1 MSFTTN
7 VSPKANPASSLVGGR
22 YRVKEELMKCRFS
35 TLHRATDEVTS
46 LPLVLRKLDGA
57 HKHLKSGDKAPFHRE
72 ARMQILREGRTLEKL
87 RHRNLPRLRG
97 VVEAGSDIYLLLEDM
112 PGTTLLEHFE
122 KEGRADWE
130 LLRRYLSQF
139 LAVVEYLH
147 SQPTPII
154 HRDLRPDTV
163 LVTPFGVI
171 KLGEFGLAKMN
182 LQDDAAKAQT
192 AFRSNGDPYFA
203 SPEQLMG
210 EASHTRHDLYGIG
223 AILYYMATGEKPPDA
238 LSRLGGHDSIKS
250 INALRGDA
258 PEELSKV
265 IHLLLD
271 PDPQKRP
278 DTVAEV
284 RKLLP
289 DTSGEVRLPQCIMEV
304 EEDEPEEEE
313 ELIEI
318 TLDEPGK
325 TRKMPPAPTKS
336 RARKSSMWQL
346 LFGRDKGKQNETDA
360 ELSAEVAEHLTIDE
374 EPVTSDFAFVDL
386 SALNLDRKVGQ
397 TFSEALSRT
406 IRGICI
412 GKVSDKE
419 LTVAC
424 KDPTDVHIYDNIAMA
439 ATPEY
444 RVNLVRADPKMV
456 ENALEFIFR
465 GQYLAA
471 DTSWSVFL
479 EQKHLDSEK
488 LVMTSQSAP
497 VNFDDEALE
506 GPVVDSVDRIIKEAI
521 SAGASD
527 IHLEPY
533 ENGLDVR
540 YRIDGVLRRVNQIH
554 NNLMSAVVKRLKVM
568 GNLDIAQERQTQ
580 GGRISLQL
588 GSREYDMRVSVI
600 PVPLGES
607 VVMRVLKKGAF
618 TLTLNDLGFDK
629 DREDQYRSLLNQPY
643 GMILVCGPTG
653 SGKSTTL
660 YASLKEIARPDRKL
674 LTVEDPIEYQMP
686 GIMQVQVNRAPREED
701 KKLTF
706 SRALR
711 EFLRQDPD
719 VILVGEIRDKETA
732 EIGIQAALTGHLL
745 LSTIHTNDSI
755 GIVSR
760 LKDMD
765 CEPFLISSVLLGGLA
780 QRLARRLCPK
790 CRKETGIPD
799 RYLSM
804 FEEAKI
810 PNPVAYRSV
819 GCRDCNQ
826 TGSRGRVG
834 IYELLEITTEIRNH
848 ITNEDSEEMI
858 RRTALAQ
865 GYRPLLTDGLQKV
878 TQGVVSLEE
887 VLRVCRSVGQSKSKA
902 AN

>member
-1 MSFTTN
+1 VSLLTN
-7 VSPKANPASSLVGGR
+7 SIPEIQSKSVLIGGR
-22 YRVKEELMKCRFS
+22 YLLKEELMKCRFS
-35 TLHRATDEVTS
+35 TLHRAKDEVTN

-57 HKHLKSGDKAPFHRE
+57 HKHLKSGDKAPYHRE
-72 ARMQILREGRTLEKL
+72 ARLQILREGRTLEKL

-97 VVEAGSDIYLLLEDM
+97 VVEAGPDIYLLLEDM
-112 PGTTLLEHFE
+112 PGITLQEHLE
-122 KEGRADWE
+122 KEDRLDWE
-130 LLRRYLSQF
+130 LLRRYLNQF

-171 KLGEFGLAKMN
+171 KVGEFGLAKMN
-182 LQDDAAKAQT
+182 LEEGNSKAQT
-192 AFRSNGDPYFA
+192 AFRNNGDPFFA

-210 EASHTRHDLYGIG
+210 ESSHPRHDLYAVG
-223 AILYYMATGEKPPDA
+223 AILYYLATGEKPP
-238 LSRLGGHDSIKS
+238 
-250 INALRGDA
+250 NALARMGGNDSVKPIKEIRPDA
-258 PEELSKV
+258 PDEFSAV
-265 IHLLLD
+265 VHRLLD
-271 PDPQKRP
+271 PDPLQRP
-278 DTVAEV
+278 DSVAAV
-284 RKLLP
+284 RALLP
-289 DTSGEVRLPQCIMEV
+289 DFSHETRLPQCIMEV
-304 EEDEPEEEE
+304 EEAPPQADEKP
-313 ELIEI
+313 
-318 TLDEPGK
+318 LDMHLEEPGK
-325 TRKMPPAPTKS
+325 TRKVPPPAAPSKS

-346 LFGRDKGKQNETDA
+346 LFGRQKNNVEAGDDSDTP
-360 ELSAEVAEHLTIDE
+360 VHLTIVDE
-374 EPVTSDFAFVDL
+374 RLASDFAYVDL
-386 SALNLDRKVGQ
+386 SALNLNRKIGQ
-397 TFSEALSRT
+397 TLSEALSRT
-406 IRGICI
+406 IGGICI
-412 GKVSDKE
+412 GRVSDKE
-419 LTVAC
+419 ITVAC
-424 KDPTDVHIYDNIAMA
+424 KDPSDVHIYDNIAIA
-439 ATPEY
+439 ATPDF
-444 RVNLVRADPKMV
+444 RVNLVRADQKMV
-456 ENALEFIFR
+456 ENALEFVFR
-465 GQYLAA
+465 SQYLGAE
-471 DTSWSVFL
+471 TSWSVFL

-488 LVMTSQSAP
+488 MMMTSQSAP

-506 GPVVDSVDRIIKEAI
+506 GPVVDTVDRIIKEAI

-533 ENGLDVR
+533 ESGLDVR
-540 YRIDGVLRRVNQIH
+540 YRIDGVLRRVNQVH
-554 NNLMSAVVKRLKVM
+554 NNLMSAVVKRIKVM

-580 GGRISLQL
+580 GGRISLKL
-588 GSREYDMRVSVI
+588 GSREYDLRVSVI

-618 TLTLNDLGFDK
+618 TLTLSDLGFDK
-629 DREDQYRSLLNQPY
+629 DREEQYRSLLNQPY

-686 GIMQVQVNRAPREED
+686 GIMQVQVNRAPREEE

-780 QRLARRLCPK
+780 QRLARKLCPN
-790 CRKETGIPD
+790 CREETRVPG
-799 RYLSM
+799 RYLPM
-804 FEEAKI
+804 FESAKI
-810 PNPVAYRSV
+810 PDPGAYRSV

-826 TGSRGRVG
+826 TGSRGRIG

-858 RRTALAQ
+858 RQTALAQ

-878 TQGVVSLEE
+878 AQGLVSLEE
-887 VLRVCRSVGQSKSKA
+887 VLRVCRTVGDSKG
-902 AN
+902 N